1 MPIAFKC
8 GKNDRGGC
16 GYVAAE
22 QWQGR
27 CPGCGGFF
35 DCRQINADIPGAKA
49 ADVSDG
55 ELVSLQDVVN
65 SGDDEDD
72 VERFVSHIEGLDFVT
87 GGGFAQGGVYLLC
100 GDPGAGKTTLL
111 LYALSSLA
119 KKSKLR
125 VMYVTGEQS
134 VKALAGYVRRMNLK
148 LPASFLAI
156 RETEQNEI
164 LDYIVE
170 QEPNV
175 VVIDSIQMIENIDR
189 EYEAGG
195 AAAIRSAIT
204 ELSKAAE
211 EFNCTIIIIAHVTKE
226 GILAGPKALEHLVD
240 VFLYLQGSK
249 HEQARYLKC
258 ESKNRFGET
267 PRTARFMMTR
277 EGLVDCYRE
286 DHAEDIAAA
295 EAEKARVAAEKATA
309 REAAKAKRVAKKAK
323 GKAATTK
330 KAATKA
336 APKAKA
342 TPKAKAPPKP
352 KKNDTLVDASRLA
365 QINRVLAVACEVPD
379 CKGQKG
385 LACVMK
391 KDAAMFHEWRVARSK
406 AGA

>member
-1 MPIAFKC
+1 VPIAFKC

-16 GYVAAE
+16 GYIAPE
-22 QWQGR
+22 PWLGR

-49 ADVSDG
+49 ADVSEG
-55 ELVSLQDVVN
+55 ELVSLQDVVD
-65 SGDDEDD
+65 SGEAEDV

-87 GGGFAQGGVYLLC
+87 GGGFARGGIYLLC

-134 VKALAGYVRRMNLK
+134 VKALAGYVRRMQLK

-164 LDYIVE
+164 LDHIVE

-189 EYEAGG
+189 EYEAGS
-195 AAAIRSAIT
+195 AAAIRSAIVN
-204 ELSKAAE
+204 LSKAAE
-211 EFNCTIIIIAHVTKE
+211 EFDCTIIIIAHVTKE

-277 EGLVDCYRE
+277 EGLIDCYRE
-286 DHAEDIAAA
+286 DQGEGEKQAKD
-295 EAEKARVAAEKATA
+295 EASTH
-309 REAAKAKRVAKKAK
+309 EAAKEKPKKMKSKTAAKKATP
-323 GKAATTK
+323 AT
-330 KAATKA
+330 AL
-336 APKAKA
+336 
-342 TPKAKAPPKP
+342 PPP
-352 KKNDTLVDASRLA
+352 KKNDALVDANRLA
-365 QINRVLAVACEVPD
+365 QIDRVLAIACEVPG
-379 CKGQKG
+379 CKGRKG

-391 KDAAMFHEWRVARSK
+391 KDTAMFHEWRVTQA
-406 AGA
+406 